1 MDFVTSADGTRIGYE
16 ISGTGSP
23 IVLVGGA
30 CYGAKAWAAVAGF
43 LAPHHTVYA
52 VDRRGRGVSGDSDT
66 YAVEREIED
75 IRAVLDEIGVPVE
88 LFGHSSGGLLS
99 LRVAQSGA
107 SVSRMTL
114 YEPPLRVPGGATAD
128 GITPRLVEALAE
140 EDREQALTMFLV
152 EAAGVEE
159 RLLEPMKRTPFW
171 PAALAVA
178 HTLPYDTRLADE
190 SGVDGLASL
199 DIPALLL
206 LGDRSPRRMRTSV
219 EALADALPVCR
230 LELLPNQLHNAL
242 REAPDLLAD
251 RVLANKG

>member
-52 VDRRGRGVSGDSDT
+52 VDRRGRGASELASGDSDA

-75 IRAVLDEIGVPVE
+75 IRAVLDEIGEPVE

-152 EAAGVEE
+152 EADGGPQPV
-159 RLLEPMKRTPFW
+159 RKLTVLRR
-171 PAALAVA
+171 PAEGGGGGHHDRGGADDHDDGADHRVRALVRHPARRDA
-178 HTLPYDTRLADE
+178 F
-190 SGVDGLASL
+190 VD
-199 DIPALLL
+199 DI
-206 LGDRSPRRMRTSV
+206 
-219 EALADALPVCR
+219 
-230 LELLPNQLHNAL
+230 
-242 REAPDLLAD
+242 
-251 RVLANKG
+251 